1 MDEGRKLISL
11 PNVVSE
17 RMSETGGTQS
27 ELLQNVVD
35 SSSSLD
41 RWTVFTRE
49 TLQNSNDQRIPELSE
64 ISCGYHFYELD
75 GTASKFVAS
84 LINQPGPHSTD
95 KRISVPNELTSLP
108 LLVIADSGTKG
119 LGGDIDPQT
128 AGPTSNFCN
137 FFFFSGQ
144 LQTRRTGGGTY
155 GIGRNVLFMASRRR
169 TILVYSQTIENGKE
183 EKRFMAMATGSG
195 FSYETWN
202 FTGRHWWGQSDP
214 NSPRSIQPITGEAA
228 EEIADLLGLK
238 RFLDRSTGTVIAV
251 VDPDFED
258 PREQLQ
264 EISDALLVN
273 AWPRL
278 LNTKSHRRT
287 IDATITLH
295 GEQIDI
301 LDPLDE
307 RSPIKPFAE
316 AYLGDSTSSKIH
328 EKQIVFHG
336 SVEPLREFEVSE
348 SKVLGR
354 LSWLKRDVTDP
365 RTSDYLES
373 KGLPRGSSVALMRDA
388 RMIVRYE
395 RVDTP
400 SDGYTVFGTFTGDA
414 NYEQVFRKAENATHD
429 EWQANRLRLPS
440 GTRNPILQVNEKILA
455 EFRSARVFAPSSTD
469 EVEVP
474 IAVANALGR
483 LVSGLGVTGGM
494 SGVPPKSGGGGGGG
508 GGSRSRFATT
518 LKGSPE
524 LVDADTNTCTGLFR
538 FAISVSGNPA
548 QTMFVR
554 PLVRIWLGDSYEID
568 PPAGTKAPEIKKIQV
583 IRDGLVI
590 SENQTLSTDK
600 IANGDEVA
608 VTISYP
614 REVQVVCD
622 LKVEAE

>member
-1 MDEGRKLISL
+1 MIDL

-64 ISCGYHFYELD
+64 ISCGYHYYELD
-75 GTASKFVAS
+75 ETASKFVAS
-84 LINQPGPHSTD
+84 LVNQPGAHSTD
-95 KRISVPNELTSLP
+95 KRISIPNDLTSLP

-169 TILVYSQTIENGKE
+169 TILVYSQTIENGRE

-195 FSYETWN
+195 FSFESWN
-202 FTGRHWWGQSDP
+202 FTGRHWWGQSDS
-214 NSPRSIQPITGEAA
+214 NRPRSIQPITGDAA
-228 EEIADLLGLK
+228 EEIATLLGLK
-238 RFLDRSTGTVIAV
+238 KFLDRSTGTVIAV
-251 VDPDFED
+251 VDPDFEN

-264 EISDALLVN
+264 EIADALLVN

-278 LNTKSHRRT
+278 LTAKNHKRT

-295 GEQIDI
+295 GEQIDVM
-301 LDPLDE
+301 DPLDE
-307 RSPIKPFAE
+307 QSPIKPFAE
-316 AYLGDSTSSKIH
+316 AYLGESTSSKIT
-328 EKQIVFHG
+328 EKQINFHG

-354 LSWLKRDVTDP
+354 LAWLKREVADP
-365 RTSDYLES
+365 RKSDYLES

-395 RVDTP
+395 RVETP
-400 SDGYTVFGTFTGDA
+400 PDGYTVFGTFTGDA

-455 EFRSARVFAPSSTD
+455 EFRSARAFAPTSTD
-469 EVEVP
+469 DVEVP
-474 IAVANALGR
+474 ISVANALGR
-483 LVSGLGVTGGM
+483 LVSGLGVTGGL
-494 SGVPPKSGGGGGGG
+494 SGLPTGGGGGGG
-508 GGSRSRFATT
+508 GGGGTRSRFAIV
-518 LKGSPE
+518 LKSAPE
-524 LVDADTNTCTGLFR
+524 LVEADSTTCTGLFR
-538 FAISVSGNPA
+538 FATKASGNPA
-548 QTMFVR
+548 KSMLIKPV
-554 PLVRIWLGDSYEID
+554 VRIWLGDSYEAE
-568 PPAGTKAPEIKKIQV
+568 PPAGTKVPVIKKIQV
-583 IRDGLVI
+583 IRDGQVI
-590 SENQTLSTDK
+590 IEDQPLSTDT
-600 IANGDEVA
+600 ISDGDEVA

-614 REVQVVCD
+614 REVQVVCEM
-622 LKVEAE
+622 KVEAE